1 MVRARAR
8 GFLPPRSTRAA
19 STAQRRRLRRAPA
32 RGSFSLDG
40 EATGRRQSRP
50 RMRARASPRAAPS
63 RASVKN
69 NTRRRIVRARAAD
82 ARRQDALGGQDFIYS
97 QRSGVEEELF
107 KGNVLG
113 VDADVTTGEHR
124 ETAFRSFSNVS
135 DEFHVPRRFIERV
148 ATHVAK
154 NVLADK
160 GSMRGCAPALILG
173 VWGHKGCGKTFN
185 VELAC
190 KKMGLTPIVTSA
202 GELEDSTAGEPG
214 AMLRRRYLTAAR
226 AMRETGRLSCL
237 IINDIDAG
245 IGKFKDDL
253 GTVNNQITHGTL
265 MNICDNPTQ
274 VSEGTVWRSDFK
286 STNAR
291 VPIIVTGN
299 DFSRLYAPLT
309 RDGRMDLWMWE
320 PTRIELADILYAMMS
335 DDGLSMED
343 CVALVETFPN
353 QPLDFFGAIRARVYD
368 DAVRELILDVG
379 LDALGEALVGD
390 ERKRVGLEEVRVT
403 FDALVSCG
411 RDVVR
416 EQENVNSIQL
426 AREYMRWQEPG
437 ELANARAAEATRREK
452 EPLPYEPDAAA
463 VELRERA
470 KSTMLAAVEERARNT
485 EPVETIEEEEE
496 VVESFP
502 WRIENIGEA
511 QRLIEAGST
520 VFDIRP
526 VKDFNRETLKG
537 AVSMPA
543 AVRTGGL
550 SDAVDTP
557 DIAAMITAI
566 TADARYAGI
575 SAPVVVFHAAE
586 ASDAYRVDALRALA
600 NVFEDVVEVDGGLP
614 FYFKHFTP
622 AGKRRPRYVGYG
634 NDNEET
640 FWTASN

>member
-1 MVRARAR
+1 
-8 GFLPPRSTRAA
+8 
-19 STAQRRRLRRAPA
+19 
-32 RGSFSLDG
+32 
-40 EATGRRQSRP
+40 
-50 RMRARASPRAAPS
+50 MRACEAPRKAPS
-63 RASVKN
+63 GGRVEK
-69 NTRRRIVRARAAD
+69 NTRRRLVRARAAD

-113 VDADVTTGEHR
+113 VDADVATGEHR
-124 ETAFRSFSNVS
+124 ETSFRSFSNVS
-135 DEFHVPRRFIERV
+135 EEFHVPRRFIERV

-160 GSMRGCAPALILG
+160 GSTRGCAPALILG

-190 KKMGLTPIVTSA
+190 KKMGMMPIVTSA

-274 VSEGTVWRSDFK
+274 VSEGAVWRSDFK

-320 PTRIELADILYAMMS
+320 PTRDELADVLYAMMS
-335 DDGLSMED
+335 DDGLSKED

-379 LDALGEALVGD
+379 LDDLGEALVGD
-390 ERKRVGLEEVRVT
+390 ERKRVGLEEVHVT
-403 FDALVSCG
+403 LDALVTCG
-411 RDVVR
+411 REIVC

-426 AREYMRWQEPG
+426 AREYMRWQDPED
-437 ELANARAAEATRREK
+437 LASARAAEAARREK
-452 EPLPYEPDAAA
+452 EPLPYEPDATA

-470 KSTMLAAVEERARNT
+470 KSMMLAASEERARNA
-485 EPVETIEEEEE
+485 EPAETIEEASEEE
-496 VVESFP
+496 SPESFP
-502 WRIENIGEA
+502 WRLENIGEA
-511 QRLIEAGST
+511 QRLIQAGST

-543 AVRTGGL
+543 AVRIGGL

-557 DIAAMITAI
+557 DIDNMITTI
-566 TADARYAGI
+566 TADARYAAV
-575 SAPVVVFHAAE
+575 SAPIVVFHAAE
-586 ASDAYRVDALRALA
+586 ASDAYRADALRALA
-600 NVFEDVVEVDGGLP
+600 DVFDDVVEVDGGLP
-614 FYFKHFTP
+614 YYLKHFTP

-634 NDNEET
+634 NENEET

>member
-1 MVRARAR
+1 
-8 GFLPPRSTRAA
+8 
-19 STAQRRRLRRAPA
+19 
-32 RGSFSLDG
+32 
-40 EATGRRQSRP
+40 
-50 RMRARASPRAAPS
+50 
-63 RASVKN
+63 
-69 NTRRRIVRARAAD
+69 
-82 ARRQDALGGQDFIYS
+82 
-97 QRSGVEEELF
+97 
-107 KGNVLG
+107 
-113 VDADVTTGEHR
+113 
-124 ETAFRSFSNVS
+124 
-135 DEFHVPRRFIERV
+135 
-148 ATHVAK
+148 
-154 NVLADK
+154 
-160 GSMRGCAPALILG
+160 
-173 VWGHKGCGKTFN
+173 
-185 VELAC
+185 
-190 KKMGLTPIVTSA
+190 
-202 GELEDSTAGEPG
+202 
-214 AMLRRRYLTAAR
+214 
-226 AMRETGRLSCL
+226 LS
-237 IINDIDAG
+237 
-245 IGKFKDDL
+245 K
-253 GTVNNQITHGTL
+253 
-265 MNICDNPTQ
+265 
-274 VSEGTVWRSDFK
+274 
-286 STNAR
+286 
-291 VPIIVTGN
+291 
-299 DFSRLYAPLT
+299 
-309 RDGRMDLWMWE
+309 
-320 PTRIELADILYAMMS
+320 
-335 DDGLSMED
+335 ED

-426 AREYMRWQEPG
+426 AREYMRWQDPG

-452 EPLPYEPDAAA
+452 EPLPYEPDTAA